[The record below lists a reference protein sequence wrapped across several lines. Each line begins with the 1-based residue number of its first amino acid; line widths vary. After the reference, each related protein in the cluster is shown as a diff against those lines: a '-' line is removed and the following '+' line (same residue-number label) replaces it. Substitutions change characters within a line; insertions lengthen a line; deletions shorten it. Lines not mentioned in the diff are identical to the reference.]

1 MGADPGKEIVRF
13 NGECA
18 LIFLLLAQV
27 ITPLKEVTGIN
38 LVSLRRMLGLFCFMY
53 ACVHFISYVV
63 FLLEFRFSDLITD
76 IVKRPY
82 ISVGFTAFI
91 FLIPLA
97 VTSTRWMVSRLGR
110 SWKILHRLVYL
121 VLLLVLLHLVWL
133 TKTDY
138 SSAFAYVLLGLIL
151 LLFRAWRWFRK
162 SRVKNV

>member
-1 MGADPGKEIVRF
+1 
-13 NGECA
+13 
-18 LIFLLLAQV
+18 
-27 ITPLKEVTGIN
+27 
-38 LVSLRRMLGLFCFMY
+38 MY
-53 ACVHFISYVV
+53 ACAHVISYMV

-121 VLLLVLLHLVWL
+121 VLTLVLLHLIWL
-133 TKTDY
+133 TKDDY
-138 SSAFAYVLLGLIL
+138 SSAFTYVLLGLIL
-151 LLFRAWRWFRK
+151 LLFRVWRWFRK